1 MSFESHLTRLE
12 EIVEELDGD
21 DVALERALALFEEGI
36 AHLRTAT
43 AELGQL
49 EEKVKV
55 LSEEADGTFRL
66 GELDR

>member
-1 MSFESHLTRLE
+1 MTFESHLARLE

-21 DVALERALALFEEGI
+21 EVALERALALFEEGI

-43 AELGQL
+43 AELGRL

-66 GELDR
+66 EELDR

>member
-21 DVALERALALFEEGI
+21 EVALERALALFEEGI
-36 AHLRTAT
+36 ARLRSAT
-43 AELGQL
+43 AELGRL

-55 LSEEADGTFRL
+55 LSEEAEGTFAL
-66 GELDR
+66 EDLDP

>member
-21 DVALERALALFEEGI
+21 EVALERALALFEEGI
-36 AHLRTAT
+36 ARLRSAT
-43 AELGQL
+43 TELGRL

-55 LSEEADGTFRL
+55 LTEEAEGTFAL
-66 GELDR
+66 EDLDS

>member
-1 MSFESHLTRLE
+1 MTFETHLARLE

-21 DVALERALALFEEGI
+21 DVALDRALLLFEEGI
-36 AHLRTAT
+36 AHLRSAT
-43 AELGQL
+43 TELERL

>member
-12 EIVEELDGD
+12 EIVEELSD

-43 AELGQL
+43 AELGRL

-55 LSEEADGTFRL
+55 LTEEADGTFTL

>member
-1 MSFESHLTRLE
+1 MSFESHLARLE

-21 DVALERALALFEEGI
+21 EVALERALALFEEGI

-43 AELGQL
+43 TELGRL
-49 EEKVKV
+49 EEKVK
-55 LSEEADGTFRL
+55 LLTEEADGTLTL

>member
-1 MSFESHLTRLE
+1 MSFESHLARLE

-21 DVALERALALFEEGI
+21 EVALERALALFEEGI
-36 AHLRTAT
+36 AHLRNAT
-43 AELGQL
+43 TELGRL

-55 LSEEADGTFRL
+55 LSEEADGTFTL

>member
-21 DVALERALALFEEGI
+21 EVALERALALFEEGI
-36 AHLRTAT
+36 ARLRTAT
-43 AELGQL
+43 AELGRL

-55 LSEEADGTFRL
+55 LAEEADGTFTL
-66 GELDR
+66 GDLDR

>member
-1 MSFESHLTRLE
+1 MTFETHLARLE

-21 DVALERALALFEEGI
+21 DVALDRALSLFEEGI
-36 AHLRTAT
+36 SHLRSAT
-43 AELGQL
+43 TELERL